1 MEDSHCKGT
10 VNLAEVESVS
20 LVPPAPGAPKKVDDK
35 AFFEVSGLGVLF
47 AAASRKLKLEAGE
60 TITCGY
66 SDRTKK
72 VLTLAPRSTGIP
84 LTVFALTKLCLPADE
99 RD

>member
-35 AFFEVSGLGVLF
+35 AFFEVRGAAGWATRRSEGEESRVSDAGVV
-47 AAASRKLKLEAGE
+47 KGP
-60 TITCGY
+60 
-66 SDRTKK
+66 DR
-72 VLTLAPRSTGIP
+72 
-84 LTVFALTKLCLPADE
+84 LPALMADGCGTGVGVTGGIVMFNC
-99 RD
+99 